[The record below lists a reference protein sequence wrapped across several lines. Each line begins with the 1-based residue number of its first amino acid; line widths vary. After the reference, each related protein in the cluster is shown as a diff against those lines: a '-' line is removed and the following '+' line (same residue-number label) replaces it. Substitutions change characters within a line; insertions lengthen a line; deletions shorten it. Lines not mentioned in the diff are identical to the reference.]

1 MAHYITIQ
9 FYTSIM
15 RHPNIVLLMAVCCGP
30 TKADMLLAMEPVQLA
45 SLFEQLHK
53 QQIKLSSLEAADIIY
68 DVASGEHAVKFNM

>member
-1 MAHYITIQ
+1 
-9 FYTSIM
+9 
-15 RHPNIVLLMAVCCGP
+15 
-30 TKADMLLAMEPVQLA
+30 MLLAMEPVQLA